1 MVGKKDDLTA
11 VVPEVEGIIKWLE
24 IAGADQRF
32 KRADAVIEG
41 SELVVS
47 SPEVTSPVAVRYAFK
62 QDPAGA
68 NLYDNEG
75 LPASPFR
82 TDSW

>member
-1 MVGKKDDLTA
+1 MIGKKEGLA
-11 VVPEVEGIIKWLE
+11 PVVPDTQEKLKWIE
-24 IAGADQRF
+24 IAGQDQSF

-47 SPEVTSPVAVRYAFK
+47 SAEIASPVAVRYAFK
-62 QDPAGA
+62 QDPTGA
-68 NLYDNEG
+68 NLYNSQG